1 MRAGFTVRERGRRI
15 PKVTGSGRVPD
26 IETFERLEA
35 PTPAM
40 DRKQWLAVFLVLL
53 MIGST
58 LAYAGVS
65 GLF

>member
-1 MRAGFTVRERGRRI
+1 
-15 PKVTGSGRVPD
+15 
-26 IETFERLEA
+26 
-35 PTPAM
+35 M